1 MDILLVEPYFSG
13 SHRSWAKGYQFFTSH
28 NIQILSLPGKFWK
41 WRMHGGAI
49 TLAKQFMEMD
59 FSPDLILA
67 TDMLDLTTF
76 LSLTKSRT
84 AQIPNVLYF
93 HENQLS
99 YPWSA
104 SDKNVE
110 EKRNHFGF
118 INLTSALSADHV
130 LFNSKYHLD
139 SFHHESLKLLK
150 NFPDYNE
157 LETIEEIKDKSRVLY
172 LGMDLSK
179 FDDYQ
184 TKEKGSPL
192 ILWNHRWEYDKNPEP
207 FFQCLYQLQKN
218 DIMFEVVV
226 LGENFHTTPNI
237 FDRAK
242 ERLKKQIVHF
252 GYCEDFSEYAKWLW
266 KADIIPVTSNQDFFG
281 GSVVEAIYCGT
292 YPILPRR
299 LTYPEL
305 LTEKDYNSHFYD
317 NDSELYNK
325 VEKAILNIAET
336 RKIKI
341 SPSFKQ
347 YDWKKMAPKYDQLL
361 SSIR

>member
-13 SHRSWAKGYQFFTSH
+13 SHRSWAKGYQSFTSH

-84 AQIPNVLYF
+84 AQIPNVIYF

-110 EKRNHFGF
+110 EKRNHYGF
-118 INLTSALSADHV
+118 INLTSALTADHV

-157 LETIEEIKDKSRVLY
+157 LESIEEIKDKSRVLY

-218 DIMFEVVV
+218 DIMFQVVV

-237 FDRAK
+237 FDGAK

-252 GYCEDFSEYAKWLW
+252 DYCEDFSEYAKWLW

-305 LTEKDYNSHFYD
+305 LTERDYNSHFYD

-341 SPSFKQ
+341 SPFFKQ
-347 YDWKKMAPKYDQLL
+347 YDWKTMAPKYDQLF
-361 SSIR
+361 SSMR

>member
-13 SHRSWAKGYQFFTSH
+13 SHRSWAKGYQSFTSH

-84 AQIPNVLYF
+84 AQIPNVVYF

-110 EKRNHFGF
+110 EKRNHYGF

-139 SFHHESLKLLK
+139 SFHRESLKLLK

-157 LETIEEIKDKSRVLY
+157 LESIEEIKDKSRVLY

-218 DIMFEVVV
+218 DIMFQAVV

-237 FDRAK
+237 FDGAK

-252 GYCEDFSEYAKWLW
+252 DYCEDFSEYAKWLW
-266 KADIIPVTSNQDFFG
+266 KADIIPVTSNQDFFR

-305 LTEKDYNSHFYD
+305 LTERDYNSHFYD

-341 SPSFKQ
+341 SPFFKQ
-347 YDWKKMAPKYDQLL
+347 YDWKTMAPKYDQLF
-361 SSIR
+361 SSMR

>member
-13 SHRSWAKGYQFFTSH
+13 SHRSWAKGYQSFTSH

-84 AQIPNVLYF
+84 AQIPNVVYF

-110 EKRNHFGF
+110 EKRNHYGF

-139 SFHHESLKLLK
+139 SFHRESLKLLK

-157 LETIEEIKDKSRVLY
+157 LESIEEIKDKSRVLY

-218 DIMFEVVV
+218 DIMFQVVV

-237 FDRAK
+237 FDGAK

-252 GYCEDFSEYAKWLW
+252 DYCEDFSEYAKWLW

-305 LTEKDYNSHFYD
+305 LTERDYNSHFYD

-341 SPSFKQ
+341 SPFFKQ
-347 YDWKKMAPKYDQLL
+347 YDWKTMAPKYDQLF
-361 SSIR
+361 SSMR

>member
-13 SHRSWAKGYQFFTSH
+13 SHRSWAKGYQSFTSH

-84 AQIPNVLYF
+84 AQIPNVVYF

-110 EKRNHFGF
+110 EKRNHYGF

-139 SFHHESLKLLK
+139 SFHRESLKLLK

-157 LETIEEIKDKSRVLY
+157 LESIEEIKDKSRVLY

-179 FDDYQ
+179 IDDYQ

-218 DIMFEVVV
+218 DIMFQVVV

-237 FDRAK
+237 FDGAK

-252 GYCEDFSEYAKWLW
+252 DYCEDFSEYAKWLW

-305 LTEKDYNSHFYD
+305 LTERDYNSHFYD

-341 SPSFKQ
+341 SPFFKQ
-347 YDWKKMAPKYDQLL
+347 YDWKTMAPKYDQLF
-361 SSIR
+361 SSMR

>member
-1 MDILLVEPYFSG
+1 
-13 SHRSWAKGYQFFTSH
+13 
-28 NIQILSLPGKFWK
+28 
-41 WRMHGGAI
+41 
-49 TLAKQFMEMD
+49 
-59 FSPDLILA
+59 
-67 TDMLDLTTF
+67 LDLTTF

-84 AQIPNVLYF
+84 AQIPNVVYF

-110 EKRNHFGF
+110 EKRNHYGF

-139 SFHHESLKLLK
+139 SFHRESLKLLK

-157 LETIEEIKDKSRVLY
+157 LESIEEIKDKSRVLY

-218 DIMFEVVV
+218 DIMFQVVV

-237 FDRAK
+237 FDAAK

-252 GYCEDFSEYAKWLW
+252 DYCEDFSEYAKWLW

-281 GSVVEAIYCGT
+281 GSVVESMYCNT
-292 YPILPRR
+292 YPLLPNR

-305 LTEKDYNSHFYD
+305 LPRTLHSKHIYSNNED
-317 NDSELYNK
+317 LYIK
-325 VEKAILNIAET
+325 LKKCILDIEET
-336 RKIKI
+336 RKFSQKKLFT
-341 SPSFKQ
+341 SF
-347 YDWKKMAPKYDQLL
+347 DWKNIITNYDNLFE
-361 SSIR
+361 SFIR

>member
-13 SHRSWAKGYQFFTSH
+13 SHRSWAKGYQSFTSH

-84 AQIPNVLYF
+84 AQIPNVVYF

-104 SDKNVE
+104 SDKYVE
-110 EKRNHFGF
+110 EKRNHYGF
-118 INLTSALSADHV
+118 INLTSALSANHV

-139 SFHHESLKLLK
+139 SFHRESLKLLK
-150 NFPDYNE
+150 NFPDYHE
-157 LETIEEIKDKSRVLY
+157 LESIGEIKDKSRVLY

-218 DIMFEVVV
+218 DIMFQVVV

-237 FDRAK
+237 FDGAK

-252 GYCEDFSEYAKWLW
+252 DYCEDFSEYAKWLW

-305 LTEKDYNSHFYD
+305 LTERDYNSHFYD

-341 SPSFKQ
+341 SPFFKQ
-347 YDWKKMAPKYDQLL
+347 YDWKTMAPKYDQLF
-361 SSIR
+361 SSMR